1 MADLDE
7 QLRVVGVKIEDVEA
21 SLLAATSDADI
32 AYFREEKSQLRE
44 EKIILMR
51 RQDASGK

>member
-21 SLLAATSDADI
+21 SLLAVTSDADI
-32 AYFREEKSQLRE
+32 AYFREKERQLRE

-51 RQDASGK
+51 RQDALGK